1 MSNIINIFEV
11 DCDTIQCPD
20 GPLGA
25 LSVQTENCNDVNLSE
40 VNSIIWIHPTLGLGI
55 DNWGSVLTP
64 ADFNIDN
71 SDTTDAA
78 QKQIFVTGGVAEP
91 EETEVTLNG
100 FQTVTLNKTFT
111 LSAEFYSDGSEETYN
126 YLRKLECN
134 KVKPNFWFTTMGGKI
149 FGRDGGIT
157 PSKFSLSKVLEQ
169 GEESV
174 EKWVINIQWKALT
187 SPDRYDYPL

>member
-1 MSNIINIFEV
+1 MSGIINIFEV
-11 DCDTIQCPD
+11 DCDDVLCPD
-20 GPLGA
+20 GTLGA
-25 LSVQTENCNDVNLSE
+25 LSPQTENCNDVNLSE
-40 VNSIIWIHPTLGLGI
+40 VNSIILKHPTLGDNI
-55 DNWGSVLTP
+55 TNWGP
-64 ADFNIDN
+64 ALAAGDFNIDN
-71 SDTTDAA
+71 ADATDVA

-111 LSAEFYSDGSEETYN
+111 LSAEFYSDGSQLTYD

-134 KVKPNFWFTTMGGKI
+134 KVKPDFWFTTMGGKI
-149 FGRDGGIT
+149 FGKDGGIT

-174 EKWVINIQWKALT
+174 EKWVMNIQWKALT
-187 SPDRYDYPL
+187 SPDRYDNPL

>member
-1 MSNIINIFEV
+1 MSGIINIFEV
-11 DCDTIQCPD
+11 DCDDVLCPD
-20 GPLGA
+20 GTLGA
-25 LSVQTENCNDVNLSE
+25 LSTQTENCNDVNLSE
-40 VNSIIWIHPTLGLGI
+40 VNSIILKHPTLGDNI
-55 DNWGSVLTP
+55 TNWGP
-64 ADFNIDN
+64 ALAAGDFNIDN
-71 SDTTDAA
+71 ADATDVA

-111 LSAEFYSDGSEETYN
+111 LSAEFYSDGSQLTYD

-134 KVKPNFWFTTMGGKI
+134 KVKPDFWFTTMGGKI
-149 FGRDGGIT
+149 FGKDGGIT

-174 EKWVINIQWKALT
+174 EKWVMNIQWKALT
-187 SPDRYDYPL
+187 SPDRYDNPL

>member
-11 DCDTIQCPD
+11 DCDTLACPD
-20 GPLGA
+20 GALGA
-25 LSVQTENCNDVNLSE
+25 MSVQTEDCNDVNLSE
-40 VNSIIWIHPTLGLGI
+40 VNSIIWIHPTLGSGI
-55 DNWGSVLTP
+55 DNWGSVLT
-64 ADFNIDN
+64 AGDFNIDN
-71 SDTTDAA
+71 SDATDLA

-111 LSAEFYSDGSEETYN
+111 LSAEFYSDGSEITYD

-134 KVKPNFWFTTMGGKI
+134 KVKPKFWFTTMGGKI
-149 FGRDGGIT
+149 FGKDGGII

-174 EKWVINIQWKALT
+174 EKWVMNIQWKALT